1 MLSST
6 VDPREARREARD
18 ILSGAEYSPPEQS
31 PIERAVY
38 WLFDRLG
45 DAIATLTGGGPGSI
59 IGWAIVILL
68 GAGAIWLLV
77 RALAVPSVP
86 APDRSEGL
94 RYGTET
100 HRDAAV
106 WAADAERLAAA
117 GDHRGALRCRH
128 QALVAR
134 LVTHTVVDDVP
145 GRTASEY
152 RDLLAGRIS
161 HEAGTASR
169 VTERFETAWYGGR
182 PVDAGD
188 YDRFANDCLRL
199 ESALLDTM
207 VDA

>member
-6 VDPREARREARD
+6 VDPGEARREARD

-31 PIERAVY
+31 PVERAVD

-45 DAIATLTGGGPGSI
+45 DAIATLTGGGPGSV
-59 IGWAIVILL
+59 IGWAIVFLL

-86 APDRSEGL
+86 ARDRADGL

-100 HRDAAV
+100 HRDATV
-106 WAADAERLAAA
+106 WEAEAERLVTA
-117 GDHRGALRCRH
+117 GDLRGALRCRH

-134 LVTHTVVDDVP
+134 LVTRAGVDDVP
-145 GRTASEY
+145 GRTAGEY

-169 VTERFETAWYGGR
+169 VTERFEAAWYGGR
-182 PVDAGD
+182 PVDTDD
-188 YDRFANDCLRL
+188 YDRFVDDCLRL

-207 VDA
+207 ADA